1 MVETITDREQRR
13 EGSLDVPE
21 GLPKGIDL
29 GRVNNRDKA
38 IAMFGRPFAEKL
50 TDHALLGDD
59 PAYRFTLESRNS
71 VPGAGMRN
79 FHKALEHGIDAVD
92 DPSPGLAGL
101 FAELDHIPDW
111 VDFDQL
117 YRGAVAFW
125 RAGPIVPPI
134 LAWSSIATG
143 FSMYSSTRPVLF
155 SGRLQDSDRVGTRL
169 IESFRY
175 IVAAYTPGGMTRFA
189 DGFRLTAK
197 VRMIHAAVRYGL
209 SRSDSWDWASWGVP
223 INNLDAMHTQAGQF
237 GVGFIDPV
245 QKSGVRFSDRE
256 IEDIMALSRYVG
268 WVIGVPADIL
278 HTGYEDARRKAALH
292 KLIEQPADDYCRKT
306 VHSVMRYSVENPP
319 GDVEVLPGPVAK
331 FMTTERRL
339 KLAYGMLT
347 GWQPK
352 YIIDMLDIEP
362 TPWRH
367 TVPIIR
373 PLLKA
378 YDRISR
384 LLPHDDEKATYKLLT
399 TFNAA
404 IGVEDS
410 DRSKEVANPEEV
422 EADVSKNL
430 GNMPKVAAGRPQ

>member
-1 MVETITDREQRR
+1 MTTREADAATRR
-13 EGSLDVPE
+13 EGDLDVPS
-21 GLPKGIDL
+21 GLPAGIDL
-29 GRVNNRDKA
+29 GRINNRDKA
-38 IAMFGRPFAEKL
+38 IAMFGRDYVTKL

-59 PAYRFTLESRNS
+59 VAYRVMHDIRDKSTSTTMKT
-71 VPGAGMRN
+71 V
-79 FHKALEHGIDAVD
+79 HQALDHGIDSVD
-92 DPSPGLAGL
+92 EPSEALAAL
-101 FAELDHIPDW
+101 FRDLDHVPDW

-125 RAGPIVPPI
+125 RGGPIVPPI

-155 SGRLQDSDRVGTRL
+155 SGRLQADDRVGDRL

-175 IVAAYTPGGMTRFA
+175 IVAAYEPGGMHRYS

-197 VRMIHAAVRYGL
+197 VRMIHAAVRNAL
-209 SRSDSWDWASWGVP
+209 SRSDSWDWAAWGVP
-223 INNLDAMHTQAGQF
+223 INNLDSMHTQAGQF

-268 WVIGVPADIL
+268 WVIGVPSDIL
-278 HTGYEDARRKAALH
+278 HTDYEDARRKAQLH
-292 KLIEQPADDYCRKT
+292 KLIEQPADDMCRKT
-306 VHSVMRYSVENPP
+306 VHSVIRFSVEHPP

-339 KLAYGMLT
+339 KLAYGLLS

-352 YIIDMLDIEP
+352 YIMDMLHIDKTAWNYTLP
-362 TPWRH
+362 A
-367 TVPIIR
+367 IR

-378 YDRISR
+378 YDRITR
-384 LLPHDDEKATYKLLT
+384 ILPHDDEKAAFTLLKQ
-399 TFNAA
+399 FNDA
-404 IGVEDS
+404 IVIPDGKRD
-410 DRSKEVANPEEV
+410 KEVADPESV
-422 EADVSKNL
+422 GDDIASNR
-430 GNMPKVAAGRPQ
+430 GGMPKVVR

>member
-1 MVETITDREQRR
+1 MTGTLSRQDTRR

-21 GLPKGIDL
+21 GLPRGIDL
-29 GRVNNRDKA
+29 GRINNRDQA
-38 IAMFGRPFAEKL
+38 IAMFGRRYVEDLA
-50 TDHALLGDD
+50 DHTLLGDD
-59 PAYRFTLESRNS
+59 HAYRFMLDCRNS
-71 VPGAGMRN
+71 VPGAGMKN
-79 FHKALEHGIDAVD
+79 FNLALEKGIDAVD
-92 DPSPGLAGL
+92 SPSPGLVGL
-101 FAELDHIPDW
+101 FAELDYVPSW

-117 YRGAVAFW
+117 HRGAVAFW
-125 RAGPIVPPI
+125 RAGPIIPPV

-155 SGRLQDSDRVGTRL
+155 SGRLQDEDRVGDRL

-175 IVAAYTPGGMTRFA
+175 IVAAYTPGGMSRFA

-197 VRMIHAAVRYGL
+197 VRVIHAAVRYAL
-209 SRSDSWDWASWGVP
+209 SRSDSWDWPSWGVP
-223 INNLDAMHTQAGQF
+223 INNLDSMHTQAGQF

-245 QKSGVRFSDRE
+245 QRSGIRFSDRE
-256 IEDIMALSRYVG
+256 IADIIALSRYVG

-278 HTGYEDARRKAALH
+278 HTDYDDARRKHRLH

-306 VHSVMRYSVENPP
+306 VHSIMRFSVENPP
-319 GDVEVLPGPVAK
+319 GDVEVLPRPVAK

-352 YIIDMLDIEP
+352 YVIDMLGIEP

-367 TVPIIR
+367 TVPVIR
-373 PLLKA
+373 PLLAA

-384 LLPHDDEKATYKLLT
+384 LLPHDDEAATRNILAL
-399 TFNAA
+399 FNSA
-404 IGVEDS
+404 IATPPG
-410 DRSKEVANPEEV
+410 DRSREVANPDEV
-422 EADVSKNL
+422 GADVAANKGS
-430 GNMPKVAAGRPQ
+430 MPKVR